1 MMTNKKELD
10 YYMNLPYK
18 VEISPE
24 EDGAGF
30 NASIPD
36 LKGCVAFGETVE
48 EAYQTITEVKQT
60 WIEIA
65 LERGW
70 QIPGPIVEEFKEYS
84 GRFNVRLPCFLH
96 RKLAE
101 LAEAENTSLNQ
112 LVVALSAEGAERLG
126 AQIASQKTASV
137 AKPVPA
143 TAEIVFSTGST
154 AEIPWRQQLERQS
167 FSNPDSASTLVH

>member
-1 MMTNKKELD
+1 MMNRD
-10 YYMNLPYK
+10 VSYYMDLPYK
-18 VEISPE
+18 IEIIPE
-24 EDGAGF
+24 EGGTGF
-30 NASIPD
+30 NVEVPD
-36 LKGCVAFGETVE
+36 LKGCVAFGETIE
-48 EAYQTITEVKQT
+48 DALQTLTEVKQT

-70 QIPGPIVEEFKEYS
+70 RIPEPVTEEFKEYS
-84 GRFNVRLPCFLH
+84 GRFNVRLARYLH

-112 LVVALSAEGAERLG
+112 LVVALLAEGTERLG
-126 AQIASQKTASV
+126 AQIVSQKTASV